1 MGMSNIYVFDGG
13 VAMKDCRIYVFTA
26 LFICLTAV
34 KLCFPDV
41 SEQLGWGISRM
52 ICCQADY
59 SDTLQ
64 AMGRA
69 LGRGQLVQVL
79 NDFRRDTVAAMLHS
93 PEKQQPRELSD
104 HEKN

>member
-1 MGMSNIYVFDGG
+1 
-13 VAMKDCRIYVFTA
+13 MKDCRIYVFTA

-34 KLCFPDV
+34 KLCFPAV
-41 SEQLGWGISRM
+41 PEQLGRGFSRR

-59 SDTLQ
+59 GDALQ

-79 NDFRRDTVAAMLHS
+79 NDLRQDTIAAMLRS
-93 PEKQQPRELSD
+93 PEEQQRRQGELVPSPAPGTKQS
-104 HEKN
+104 

>member
-1 MGMSNIYVFDGG
+1 
-13 VAMKDCRIYVFTA
+13 MKDCRIYVFTA

-34 KLCFPDV
+34 KLCFPAV
-41 SEQLGWGISRM
+41 SEQLGRGISRM

-79 NDFRRDTVAAMLHS
+79 SDLRQDTVAAMLHS
-93 PEKQQPRELSD
+93 PEEQPARQPELVPSPAPETKQS
-104 HEKN
+104 